1 MVLENLASS
10 DSASSGGVGAG
21 GGVAVDTRDPL
32 DPLDLPKSQ
41 VERIRRAWQLGFAF
55 KQLEQLS
62 FLAILSCKQVAQ
74 PPSQLATN
82 LDSSFTTSVSGVQG
96 PWPLD

>member
-1 MVLENLASS
+1 MFGWQMLGSFASS

-41 VERIRRAWQLGFAF
+41 VEKL
-55 KQLEQLS
+55 
-62 FLAILSCKQVAQ
+62 
-74 PPSQLATN
+74 
-82 LDSSFTTSVSGVQG
+82 
-96 PWPLD
+96 

>member
-1 MVLENLASS
+1 MALDGSGYRIALCRMVLGSFESS

-41 VERIRRAWQLGFAF
+41 VM
-55 KQLEQLS
+55 
-62 FLAILSCKQVAQ
+62 
-74 PPSQLATN
+74 
-82 LDSSFTTSVSGVQG
+82 SG
-96 PWPLD
+96 

>member
-1 MVLENLASS
+1 MERDRRRIKNYFKSVKNIQKQTCTGWHWIALCRMLGSFASS

-41 VERIRRAWQLGFAF
+41 VEKL
-55 KQLEQLS
+55 
-62 FLAILSCKQVAQ
+62 
-74 PPSQLATN
+74 
-82 LDSSFTTSVSGVQG
+82 
-96 PWPLD
+96 